1 MAGCDNISLLR
12 IMATLV
18 TETNQG
24 LPDAAALSAW
34 IIQQGLDGNS
44 AESVFSGFCTQL
56 HASGMV
62 IQRGLCAMRVLH
74 PLHMGSGLIWRRG
87 VAGVEQEIYSAEN
100 ASTDLWERSTLKVMV
115 DDGEPELRRRI
126 LGPEAGEEFPILEN
140 FRQEGATDYF
150 GMICGYAIESAN
162 EERFGVVFTWTTD
175 RDSGFSDAE
184 LDFLREILPA
194 LALTLRVSATR
205 RFAQAVAEAYLGRDA
220 ARRVLSGEIQ
230 RGHVE
235 TVSAVLIYSDLC
247 GFTAMSDR
255 MGQHELVELLND
267 YLACMAE
274 PVEARGGQVLK
285 FMGDGMLATFELSPD
300 GGAEARAETGVAA
313 LAAAMD
319 ALARVAELNQTR
331 RAAGQ
336 PTMALNVALHLGEVA
351 YGNVGSPTRLDFTVI
366 GPAVNEVSRLEGMCD
381 PLERHLLI
389 SEAFAN
395 AIPEDGPQLL
405 PLGRHGLRSVR
416 EPVRL
421 FTVEEI
427 PEA

>member
-1 MAGCDNISLLR
+1 MAGRDNISLLR

-18 TETNQG
+18 KETNQG
-24 LPDAAALSAW
+24 LPDAQALRAW

-44 AESVFSGFCTQL
+44 ADTVFGGF
-56 HASGMV
+56 
-62 IQRGLCAMRVLH
+62 CAMRVLH

-87 VAGVEQEIYSAEN
+87 VEGVEEEIYSAEN

-175 RDSGFSDAE
+175 RDGGFSDAE
-184 LDFLREILPA
+184 LDFFREILPA

-220 ARRVLSGEIQ
+220 ARRVLNGEIQ

-247 GFTAMSDR
+247 GFTAMGDR

-285 FMGDGMLATFELSPD
+285 FMGDGMLATFELSLNGD
-300 GGAEARAETGVAA
+300 AEARAETGVAA

-319 ALARVAELNQTR
+319 ALARVAELNQPR
-331 RAAGQ
+331 RGAG
-336 PTMALNVALHLGEVA
+336 
-351 YGNVGSPTRLDFTVI
+351 
-366 GPAVNEVSRLEGMCD
+366 
-381 PLERHLLI
+381 
-389 SEAFAN
+389 
-395 AIPEDGPQLL
+395 
-405 PLGRHGLRSVR
+405 
-416 EPVRL
+416 
-421 FTVEEI
+421 
-427 PEA
+427 